1 MPFFLRDEPPIGL
14 PGALGRGLADFLP
27 FAALK
32 GRLLRD
38 LAELE
43 AADAAAAPSGMISS
57 SYTEPVA

>member
-27 FAALK
+27 FTALK
-32 GRLLRD
+32 GRFLRD

-43 AADAAAAPSGMISS
+43 AAEAAAAPSGMISS
-57 SYTEPVA
+57 SCTDPVA